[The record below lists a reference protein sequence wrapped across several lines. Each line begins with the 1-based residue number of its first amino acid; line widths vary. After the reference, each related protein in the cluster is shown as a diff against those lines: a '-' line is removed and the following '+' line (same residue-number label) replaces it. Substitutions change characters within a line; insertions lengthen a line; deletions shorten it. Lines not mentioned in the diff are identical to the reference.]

1 MLRSLVAF
9 RTGDW
14 NFGNSEHYD
23 LHQTATLP
31 PLHTLVVLVVLQAR
45 GDEGHVQAARWAD
58 RLVLLRLGAR
68 SELARVAAP
77 FSEGEQD
84 SANAAERTRKGA
96 SREDN

>member
-1 MLRSLVAF
+1 MAF

-23 LHQTATLP
+23 LHQTANLP
-31 PLHTLVVLVVLQAR
+31 PLDTLVVLVVLQAR
-45 GDEGHVQAARWAD
+45 GDEGHVQAARRAD

-77 FSEGEQD
+77 FSEGEQG
-84 SANAAERTRKGA
+84 SAHATERTR
-96 SREDN
+96 D